1 MVGGEA
7 VAAKDI
13 IGTGLTIRASFRSH
27 KPFTSVQMN
36 QQRWRRLKEI
46 VADALEEDSPAART
60 ALLTREC
67 ADDLYLL
74 REAESFLADADM
86 LSGEETDQLEEC
98 AAVTAAAVRRER
110 IFTAGHRVGAY
121 VIIRELGHG
130 GMATVYL
137 AARADGYFEKEV
149 AIKVLKLGGGS
160 TVELIGRFRA
170 EREVLAS
177 LDHTNI
183 AALFD
188 AGTTEKGMPYFV
200 MEYVSGTPITTYVR
214 EKNLSVRQR
223 LALFLKICA
232 AVEVAHRKRI
242 VHRDLKRGNILV
254 NEDGEPKLLDFG
266 ISKLLEEN
274 PLTVTATG
282 QQRLTPISASPEQAR
297 GEPVTTASDIYA
309 LGALLYE
316 ILTGQTPHR
325 FPSSRPGLQE
335 VEKVVCEQD
344 PILPSLAVKDSEIQR
359 ALRGDLDAIIL
370 RAMRKDPSER
380 YASVGDLEQDI
391 RRYLAGEP
399 VHARRNTLPYRLAR
413 FAGRHQPSAGR
424 IALTAATIT
433 AAVGVTLF
441 LLNRHPRQVTATS
454 PVRAPAEVSSKSIA
468 VLPFDDF
475 GAAEGNSYFA
485 DGVQDDILTDLA
497 RAQDLRVTSRSGA
510 AAYRKGVRDVRE
522 IRQALGVAYVLE
534 GSVRRSTDRVRV
546 NVQLIDTNSDVQVWA
561 EQYDRKLGDLFALQS
576 DLSQAIVTQLKGKL
590 STHEKAAIESRPTS
604 DIQAYDFYL
613 RAREAFVNYQYE
625 KTIELLNN
633 AIARDPKFALAYCL
647 LTDAQLYVYRFG
659 EDHSAERLEKAR
671 VAAETALRLAPN
683 LPESHLAKAQY
694 YYNGLRDYEKA
705 QAELAVAPPSP
716 AGRARFFDL
725 TALTERRLGHWKE
738 AVRDGEKAWE
748 LDPHDPF
755 IATEVIQSYMALRR
769 YPEAEKL
776 ADKALK
782 LISTRVAPFWSLKAD
797 ALLAEGDLARVGKL
811 FESAPPDISNNHAE
825 LARIALYKRD
835 FVTAG
840 REIEMAR
847 KGEMPLPWQ
856 YLDLLEG
863 TIARVEGDVEG
874 AARAFDKARV
884 SLEAVLA
891 KHSEE
896 PALLANLAWAYAG
909 LARKDDALR
918 TIQQAVHLI
927 PSWRDAMEGPAYAS
941 MQAQI
946 QAWVGNKDAAI
957 EQLRS
962 VVKQPGGPS
971 YGELK
976 LDPGWDDLRAD
987 PRFEQLI
994 AEAKQPIPID

>member
-1 MVGGEA
+1 
-7 VAAKDI
+7 
-13 IGTGLTIRASFRSH
+13 
-27 KPFTSVQMN
+27 MN
-36 QQRWRRLKEI
+36 QQRWRRLKDI

-67 ADDLYLL
+67 ADDLNLL
-74 REAESFLADADM
+74 REAESYLADADA
-86 LSGEETDQLEEC
+86 LSGEEIDRLEEC

-121 VIIRELGHG
+121 VIIRELGRG

-137 AARADGYFEKEV
+137 AARADGYFEKQV
-149 AIKVLKLGGGS
+149 AIKVLKPGGGRS
-160 TVELIGRFRA
+160 SAELIGRFRA

-177 LDHTNI
+177 LDHRNI

-200 MEYVSGTPITTYVR
+200 MEYVPGTPVTTYLR
-214 EKNLSVRQR
+214 ERNLNTRQR
-223 LALFLKICA
+223 LDLFLKICA
-232 AVEVAHRKRI
+232 AVEAAHRKRI

-274 PLTVTATG
+274 PLSVTETG

-316 ILTGQTPHR
+316 MLTGQTPHR
-325 FPSSRPGLQE
+325 FPSSRPGLDE
-335 VEKVVCEQD
+335 VEKVVCEEN
-344 PILPSLAVKDSEIQR
+344 PILPSLAVKDSEMQR
-359 ALRGDLDAIIL
+359 TLRGDLDAIIL
-370 RAMRKDPSER
+370 RAMQKDPAER
-380 YASVGDLEQDI
+380 YASVADFEQDI

-399 VHARRNTLPYRLAR
+399 VRARRNTLSYRLTR
-413 FAGRHQPSAGR
+413 FAGRHKPSTGR
-424 IALTAATIT
+424 IALTAAVIA
-433 AAVGVTLF
+433 AAVGLSLF
-441 LLNRHPRQVTATS
+441 LLNRHPRQVTLTPPIRAT
-454 PVRAPAEVSSKSIA
+454 ANISSKSIA

-475 GAAEGNSYFA
+475 GAPDGRSYFA

-497 RAQDLRVTSRSGA
+497 RAQDVRVTSRSGA

-534 GSVRRSTDRVRV
+534 GSVRRSHDRVRV

-561 EQYDRKLGDLFALQS
+561 EQYDRKLDDLFALQS

-590 STHEKAAIESRPTS
+590 SAGEKAAIESRPTS
-604 DIQAYDFYL
+604 DVEAYDFYL
-613 RAREAFVNYQYE
+613 QAREAFVNYQYG
-625 KTIELLNN
+625 KTIELLDK
-633 AIARDPKFALAYCL
+633 AIARDPNFALAYCL

-705 QAELAVAPPSP
+705 QAELAAAPPSP

-725 TALTERRLGHWKE
+725 TALTERRLGHWKQ

-769 YPEAEKL
+769 YSEAEKL

-782 LISTRVAPFWSLKAD
+782 LIPTRVAPFWSFKAD
-797 ALLAEGDLARVGKL
+797 ALLAQGDVAGAARA
-811 FESAPPDISNNHAE
+811 FASAPSDLFNTHAE
-825 LARIALYKRD
+825 LARIALYGRD

-840 REIEMAR
+840 REIELAR
-847 KGEMPLPWQ
+847 KAEMPPPWE
-856 YLDLLEG
+856 YVDLFEG
-863 TIARVEGDVEG
+863 TVARAKGDTEG
-874 AARAFDKARV
+874 AARAFDKARAA
-884 SLEAVLA
+884 LETGLD
-891 KHSEE
+891 KHPEE

-909 LARKDDALR
+909 LGRKEEALR
-918 TIQQAVHLI
+918 MIQQAVHLI

-946 QAWVGNKDAAI
+946 QAWLGDKEAAI
-957 EQLRS
+957 EQLGTL
-962 VVKQPGGPS
+962 VKQAGGLN

-976 LDPGWDDLRAD
+976 LDPGWDDLRGD

-994 AEAKQPIPID
+994 VAAKQPIPID